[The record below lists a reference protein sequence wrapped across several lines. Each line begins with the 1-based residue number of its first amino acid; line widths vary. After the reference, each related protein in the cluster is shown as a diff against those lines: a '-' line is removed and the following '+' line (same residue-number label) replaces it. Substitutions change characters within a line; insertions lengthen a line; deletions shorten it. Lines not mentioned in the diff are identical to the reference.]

1 MRGSWRGGAATRP
14 RSRAARGR
22 EDELLAQLGV
32 EETVQGVRRGR
43 YCRVSL
49 LVVTKERISHKDSK
63 LFCLGDKQTSAGG
76 GWREGGRSSFEGGAS
91 RSFQGG
97 ETPRHQGLLS

>member
-1 MRGSWRGGAATRP
+1 MQLGEEEKRRSRCRIWDQGGEVRGSWRGGAATRP

-22 EDELLAQLGV
+22 EDELLAQSGV

-43 YCRVSL
+43 YCPVYL
-49 LVVTKERISHKDSK
+49 LVITEERISHRHSK

-76 GWREGGRSSFEGGAS
+76 
-91 RSFQGG
+91 
-97 ETPRHQGLLS
+97 